1 MISLPRIDADWLTR
15 PATQAVF
22 AALARSGHEGRVV
35 GGAVRNALIGK
46 PVADIDIATP
56 ATPEQVI
63 DAATAA
69 GLNVVP
75 TGLKHGT
82 VTVMSEHTPHE
93 VTTLRRDVETDGRHA
108 VVAFTADWAADAGR
122 RDFTINAL
130 YCDAAGVVHDPLGGY
145 ADLAARRVRFIGDAQ
160 ARIREDYLRILRF
173 FRFTA
178 EYAEG
183 EIDPHGLQASCELRE
198 GLQRLSA
205 ERIRVE
211 VLKILTARRAPEMI
225 DVMYDHAFWVPLL
238 GLAPVPQHAKRLIA
252 LTPQSDALL
261 RLFALSIATL
271 EDAGQIAQRLRLS
284 TAERER
290 LAVCAWMVERVGNAM
305 PDNTV
310 HRWIYTHGAERLR
323 EALDI
328 TETRRGADPTWP
340 RLRNISVTWP
350 RPTFPIRGRDLIERG
365 LMPGPAMGETLRAL
379 EAWWMD
385 QDFAPD
391 RKPLLARLAQMPHSR
406 PT

>member
-82 VTVMSEHTPHE
+82 VTVMSEHIPHE

-145 ADLAARRVRFIGDAQ
+145 ADLAASRVRFIGDAH

-225 DVMYDHAFWVPLL
+225 DVMHDHAFWVPLL

-310 HRWIYTHGAERLR
+310 HRWIYTYGPERLR

-328 TETRRGADPTWP
+328 TEARRGADPTWP
-340 RLRNISVTWP
+340 RLRNMSVTWP
-350 RPTFPIRGRDLIERG
+350 RPTFPIRGRDLIEGG
-365 LMPGPAMGETLRAL
+365 LMPGPAMGETLHAL

-391 RKPLLARLAQMPHSR
+391 REALLARLAQMPHSR